1 MLTTWENG
9 IIIVFALM
17 LLGIGYLFSK
27 NINSMEEYY
36 LGNRSLPWSLIV
48 GTLVASWYGGV
59 GTVGS
64 VEYAAIYG
72 LSAWAVWSIAAHIGL
87 SLIHI

>member
-1 MLTTWENG
+1 MLTFWENG
-9 IIIVFALM
+9 IIVIFAFI
-17 LLGIGYLFSK
+17 LLGIGYYFSRNVK
-27 NINSMEEYY
+27 DMESYY

-72 LSAWAVWSIAAHIGL
+72 ISACIVGWSKD
-87 SLIHI
+87 SYKNQYNSS

>member
-1 MLTTWENG
+1 MLTFWENG
-9 IIIVFALM
+9 IIVIFAFI
-17 LLGIGYLFSK
+17 LLGIGYYFSRNVK
-27 NINSMEEYY
+27 DMESYY

-64 VEYAAIYG
+64 VEYAFSIVG
-72 LSAWAVWSIAAHIGL
+72 WSKD
-87 SLIHI
+87 SYKNQYNSS